1 MKRAYLPPL
10 AVLAAIVLI
19 SLWNIRVIEHKTAQ
33 LQIPLQYADA
43 LARMENW
50 AAAEA
55 ALAESYQD
63 WTGCQTYLHIVTH
76 HDTVDTAEAL
86 YRRTQAFA
94 QEQDL
99 AEFRAALS
107 DLIAQ
112 LQLLAEAERGN
123 ANNIL

>member
-19 SLWNIRVIEHKTAQ
+19 SLWNIRVIERKTAQ

-43 LARMENW
+43 LARVENW

-63 WTGCQTYLHIVTH
+63 WTDCQTYLHIVTH
-76 HDTVDTAEAL
+76 HNTVDTAEAL
-86 YRRTQAFA
+86 YRRAQAFA
-94 QEQDL
+94 QERDL

-112 LQLLAEAERGN
+112 IHLLAEAERGSV
-123 ANNIL
+123 NNIL